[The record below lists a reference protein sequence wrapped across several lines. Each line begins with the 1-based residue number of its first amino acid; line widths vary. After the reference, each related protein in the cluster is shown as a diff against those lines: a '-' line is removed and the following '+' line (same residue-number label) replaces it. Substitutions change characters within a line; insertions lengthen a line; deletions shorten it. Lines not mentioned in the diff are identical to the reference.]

1 LRIQNC
7 RIFRRLDFFNERTDN
22 PERLEIAIVG
32 KPQELEALIKIINL
46 ECAK

>member
-1 LRIQNC
+1 MRIQNC
-7 RIFRRLDFFNERTDN
+7 RIFQRLDIFNIWKDN

-32 KPQELEALIKIINL
+32 KKEELNNLIKIINM